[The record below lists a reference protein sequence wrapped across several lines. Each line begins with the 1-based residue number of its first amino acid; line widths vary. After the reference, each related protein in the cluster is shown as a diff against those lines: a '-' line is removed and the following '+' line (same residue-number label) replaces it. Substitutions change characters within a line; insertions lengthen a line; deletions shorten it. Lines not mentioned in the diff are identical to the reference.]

1 MYKQYT
7 LDLKEK
13 YHKFEVESQRHY
25 ANIIKKHQQQT
36 DDIINNKEDLLQQMK
51 ENKEQSLDELNLL
64 RAKLYK
70 ARAEGKLEKVLDEE
84 QEDDKDK
91 EEQKLIAAEQNEE
104 LDLDRPVDV
113 KAFEALK
120 IYRNKLKS
128 ENIEWINKFKRA
140 HKRDPTDQDLDEVR
154 EQIEDYNTTNNKYIL
169 MKAKMIRQGVIPL
182 NLVTKAKNAEQP
194 APVAGVAKVMNRT
207 GFKFDARSDSPAP
220 NAFLSTKGFQD
231 AFLGDPSIKKLKDDI
246 QQKEKQ
252 NVELEDEIQRL
263 RYNLMDKVGDNDV
276 VVGLQREVEIK
287 EDQMK
292 ERDEEIKTL
301 IDEKAAIENEKNTL
315 RKEIEQLKVKQLLDK
330 NLGLLMRQSTKSGPT
345 LDGLQRSAVD
355 SQKEQELA
363 ELQEQNDK
371 LKGQVVALQ
380 QLQRKTVYGGSFL
393 ETKQEMSENT
403 RQAMSKSAVG
413 AEPELK
419 QEKSSESIIA
429 SFLQR
434 NESLVKSDAPEQPTA
449 EAAETAEE
457 RATTPHLEV
466 AEKLEEAEGAPEVVE
481 IPDAEK
487 SAAQESATEPEP
499 VVREV
504 VEAGTNM
511 TISANEAALE
521 LQRINEQIL
530 EQTREDLAAK
540 ETKIKQMSE
549 QMTMLE
555 HALADK
561 EQDLVEQ
568 EAQHSDRR
576 SDDEAQWE
584 KTRKEMQEH
593 IEELGTA
600 IREKVAALEEL
611 EAQKQALQDGYE
623 MRLAEKESEVEA
635 AIKEHE
641 AI

>member
-1 MYKQYT
+1 LYKQYT

-36 DDIINNKEDLLQQMK
+36 DDIINNKEALLQQMK
-51 ENKEQSLDELNLL
+51 ESKEQSLDELNLL

-194 APVAGVAKVMNRT
+194 VPVAGVAKVMNRT

-276 VVGLQREVEIK
+276 VIGLQREVEIK

-330 NLGLLMRQSTKSGPT
+330 NVGLLVRQSTKSVPT

-355 SQKEQELA
+355 SQKEQELV
-363 ELQEQNDK
+363 ELQEQNEK

-419 QEKSSESIIA
+419 KEKSSESIIA

-481 IPDAEK
+481 IPDAER

-530 EQTREDLAAK
+530 EQTREDLTAK
-540 ETKIKQMSE
+540 EAKIKQMSE
-549 QMTMLE
+549 
-555 HALADK
+555 
-561 EQDLVEQ
+561 
-568 EAQHSDRR
+568 
-576 SDDEAQWE
+576 
-584 KTRKEMQEH
+584 
-593 IEELGTA
+593 
-600 IREKVAALEEL
+600 
-611 EAQKQALQDGYE
+611 
-623 MRLAEKESEVEA
+623 
-635 AIKEHE
+635 
-641 AI
+641 

>member
-36 DDIINNKEDLLQQMK
+36 DDIINNKEALLQQMK
-51 ENKEQSLDELNLL
+51 ESKEQSLDELNLL

-194 APVAGVAKVMNRT
+194 VPVAGVAKVMNRT

-276 VVGLQREVEIK
+276 VIGLQREVEIK

-330 NLGLLMRQSTKSGPT
+330 NVGLLVRQSTKSVPT

-355 SQKEQELA
+355 SQKEQELV
-363 ELQEQNDK
+363 ELQEQNEK

-419 QEKSSESIIA
+419 KEKSSESIIA

-481 IPDAEK
+481 IPDAER

-540 ETKIKQMSE
+540 EAKIKQMGE
-549 QMTMLE
+549 
-555 HALADK
+555 
-561 EQDLVEQ
+561 
-568 EAQHSDRR
+568 
-576 SDDEAQWE
+576 
-584 KTRKEMQEH
+584 
-593 IEELGTA
+593 
-600 IREKVAALEEL
+600 
-611 EAQKQALQDGYE
+611 
-623 MRLAEKESEVEA
+623 
-635 AIKEHE
+635 
-641 AI
+641 